1 MEQLMKFAYIALFLV
16 AIMTF
21 WPLIVLLLAGLGV
34 FILYSS
40 WKTKKMLKE
49 SSSGFEYTGS
59 SQKNADVFE
68 AEYTEKEVRHE

>member
-49 SSSGFEYTGS
+49 SSSGFEYTGT

>member
-16 AIMTF
+16 AIMTV
-21 WPLIVLLLAGLGV
+21 WPLIVLLLAGLVV

-49 SSSGFEYTGS
+49 SSSGFEYTGT
-59 SQKNADVFE
+59 SQKNADIFE

>member
-21 WPLIVLLLAGLGV
+21 WPLIVLLLAGLIV

-49 SSSGFEYTGS
+49 SSSGFEYTGT

>member
-21 WPLIVLLLAGLGV
+21 WPLIVLLLAGLVV

-49 SSSGFEYTGS
+49 SSSGFEYTGT

>member
-1 MEQLMKFAYIALFLV
+1 MEQLMKFAYIALCLV

-21 WPLIVLLLAGLGV
+21 WPLIVLLLGGLVV

>member
-1 MEQLMKFAYIALFLV
+1 MDQLMKFAYIALFLV

-49 SSSGFEYTGS
+49 SSSGFEYTGT

>member
-49 SSSGFEYTGS
+49 SSSGFEYTES
-59 SQKNADVFE
+59 SQKNVDVFE